1 MHCVWQQPPD
11 LLVHAHVNTQT
22 RAIVRARTT
31 YTHTQVCP
39 IGRDTIQTRI
49 YQIFLAYKINR
60 YAYGYAEALNAQSL
74 HCAAQGPN
82 SGGALKVASGLYRSG
97 AVR

>member
-22 RAIVRARTT
+22 RAIVRARNT
-31 YTHTQVCP
+31 YAHTQVCP

-49 YQIFLAYKINR
+49 YQIFLAQRGEDIS
-60 YAYGYAEALNAQSL
+60 AELSQVVVN
-74 HCAAQGPN
+74 PEI
-82 SGGALKVASGLYRSG
+82 VWRM
-97 AVR
+97 

>member
-22 RAIVRARTT
+22 RAIVRSRTT

-49 YQIFLAYKINR
+49 YQIFLAQRGEDIS
-60 YAYGYAEALNAQSL
+60 AELSQVVVN
-74 HCAAQGPN
+74 PEI
-82 SGGALKVASGLYRSG
+82 VWRM
-97 AVR
+97 